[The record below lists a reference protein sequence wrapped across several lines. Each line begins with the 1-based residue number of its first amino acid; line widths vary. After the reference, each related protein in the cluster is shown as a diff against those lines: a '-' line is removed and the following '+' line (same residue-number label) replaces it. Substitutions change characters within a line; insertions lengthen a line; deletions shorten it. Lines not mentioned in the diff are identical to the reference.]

1 MDGATG
7 AVVSEYVVRGALYA
21 PECAFDLPPMSPDV
35 VFLLLLPV
43 LVLLSGLCSG
53 SETALFGLT
62 HADRIR
68 LRAERPAASR
78 VVARLLSEPRKLLL
92 TVLLLN
98 MSVNVSY
105 FVLSSALALRASTP
119 LIAVGISV
127 GTLAVIILFGE
138 ILAKLLANADR
149 VRAAGLVARP
159 IAAAQTT
166 VAPLLGAMERALVAP
181 LARVLA
187 PHRHRSRAPGADELT
202 ALLAEASRLGA
213 IDSHE
218 QRLLA
223 EVVELGRKRVRDVM
237 TPRVD
242 IEWIDERK
250 LSPGLVLETL
260 RKIRHNTVP
269 IARGELEGPTILGLL
284 DARRYL
290 AASRA
295 APVRTLTPYLTP
307 ARFVPENVRLDQ
319 LLEHFRATGSHTAL
333 GVDELGGV
341 SGLVQ
346 VEDVVRTLVEAVGD
360 EPEDD
365 RETAHL
371 VGLGTWSV
379 PGRLPLHD
387 LIDDFGLDPALLD
400 RRVSTVAGLVQLRL
414 GRLPE
419 AGDLVRLGHVE
430 IEVEHVSGRT
440 VDRLLLRDAE
450 PQAGEGSDPSSPW
463 SSPDEP
469 PEDDRPVAPPSGGRP

>member
-1 MDGATG
+1 
-7 AVVSEYVVRGALYA
+7 
-21 PECAFDLPPMSPDV
+21 MSADV
-35 VFLLLLPV
+35 VFLVLLPV

-62 HADRIR
+62 HADRVR
-68 LRAERPAASR
+68 LRAEHPSVSR
-78 VVARLLSEPRKLLL
+78 VVAGLLGEPRKLLV

-105 FVLSSALALRASTP
+105 FVLSSALVLRAGSP
-119 LIAVGISV
+119 VVAVAISL
-127 GTLAVIILFGE
+127 GTLGAIILFGE

-149 VRAAGLVARP
+149 VRAVALLARP
-159 IAAAQTT
+159 LAAAQAG
-166 VAPLLGAMERALVAP
+166 VAPLLGVIESGFVGP

-187 PHRHRSRAPGADELT
+187 PHAKRSRAPDAGELT
-202 ALLAEASRLGA
+202 ALLAEASRVGA
-213 IDSHE
+213 IDAHE

-242 IEWIDERK
+242 IEWIDERD
-250 LSPGLVLETL
+250 LNAETVLATL
-260 RKIRHNTVP
+260 RKIRHNTIP
-269 IARGELEGPTILGLL
+269 IARGALEGPTTLGLL

-290 AASRA
+290 AATRTS
-295 APVRTLTPYLTP
+295 PVRTLTPYLNP
-307 ARFVPENVRLDQ
+307 PRFVPENVRLDQ

-333 GVDELGGV
+333 CVDELGGV

-360 EPEDD
+360 EPEGD

-371 VGLGTWSV
+371 VGLGAWSV

-387 LIDDFGLDPALLD
+387 LIDDFGLDPSLVD

-419 AGDLVRLGHVE
+419 VGDRVLVGPVE

-440 VDRLLLRDAE
+440 VDRVILRDA
-450 PQAGEGSDPSSPW
+450 PGGGD
-463 SSPDEP
+463 
-469 PEDDRPVAPPSGGRP
+469 APLLDGVDGGAS